1 MKNGIKHQDFQV
13 DGAGQPAPGN
23 LSTLPAK
30 VPYSLNFNNQP
41 VESRI
46 TWAET

>member
-1 MKNGIKHQDFQV
+1 MKNGLKLEDFQV
-13 DGAGQPAPGN
+13 DGEGQLPPGN

-30 VPYSLNFNNQP
+30 ALCSLNFNNQP